1 VCVAF
6 LYSVCVA
13 FVFSMRLCSIG
24 GIYVVQGEL
33 FTVGIFT
40 VGICIQ
46 CAFAWAFSYSGRF
59 YSGCICMSEGASMY
73 YSGCCLFLCGH
84 LS

>member
-1 VCVAF
+1 VCIEF

-13 FVFSMRLCSIG
+13 FVFSMRLCSVG
-24 GIYVVQGEL
+24 GIYVVQGAL
-33 FTVGIFT
+33 FT

-46 CAFAWAFSYSGRF
+46 SAFAWAFSYSGRF
-59 YSGCICMSEGASMY
+59 YSGCVCMSEGASMY
-73 YSGCCLFLCGH
+73 YSGRCLFLCGH